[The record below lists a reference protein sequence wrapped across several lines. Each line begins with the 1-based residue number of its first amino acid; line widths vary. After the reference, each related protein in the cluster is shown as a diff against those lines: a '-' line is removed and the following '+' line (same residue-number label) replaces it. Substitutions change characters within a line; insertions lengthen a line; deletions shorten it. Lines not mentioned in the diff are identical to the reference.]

1 MENKHGRDRNV
12 KKLGSEIRAVS
23 FDCYG
28 TLIDWQAGIEA
39 AVAPLRAG
47 MPSIPEGPS
56 LFERFAALEREAE
69 KPPYTPYKDVLREF
83 AAGLLGVS
91 GPCDLLDALWRSLG
105 EWPAFPDTPGSLRR
119 LRSRFGTLAVLSN
132 VDDDLFAA
140 SHARLGAPTA
150 SDSTPLR
157 LDVVVTAQQVRCYK
171 PAEANFQALLD
182 ALRMPPH
189 QVLHVAESRYHDI
202 EPASRLGFRTA
213 WVQRQRDASASGP
226 GTIASVEP
234 DLHVQSLAE
243 LCDALGC

>member
-1 MENKHGRDRNV
+1 MHDMTDV
-12 KKLGSEIRAVS
+12 RAVS

-47 MPSIPEGPS
+47 SPSIPHGPA

-69 KPPYTPYKDVLREF
+69 KPPYASYKDVLREV

-91 GPCDLLDALWRSLG
+91 GPCELLDVLWRSLG
-105 EWPAFPDTPGSLRR
+105 EWPAFGDTPASLRR
-119 LRSRFGTLAVLSN
+119 LRARVGTLAVLSN

-150 SDSTPLR
+150 ADPTPLR
-157 LDVVVTAQQVRCYK
+157 LDVVVTAEQVHSYK
-171 PAEANFQALLD
+171 PAEANFRALLA
-182 ALRMPPH
+182 ALRLSPE

-202 EPASRLGFRTA
+202 EPASKLGFRTA
-213 WVQRQRDASASGP
+213 WVQRQRDTSASGP
-226 GTIASVEP
+226 GTIAGVRP
-234 DLHVQSLAE
+234 DLHVRSLAE

>member
-1 MENKHGRDRNV
+1 VDKGLKDFTND
-12 KKLGSEIRAVS
+12 LRAVS

-39 AVAPLRAG
+39 AIAPLRAG
-47 MPSIPEGPS
+47 MTSIPQGTA

-69 KPPYTPYKDVLREF
+69 MPPYASYKDVLREV

-91 GPCDLLDALWRSLG
+91 GPCELLDVLWRSLG
-105 EWPAFPDTPGSLRR
+105 EWPAFPDTPASLRR
-119 LRSRFGTLAVLSN
+119 LRARFGTLAVLSN
-132 VDDDLFAA
+132 VDDDLFAS
-140 SHARLGAPTA
+140 SHTRLGSTTA
-150 SDSTPLR
+150 NDPTPLR
-157 LDVVVTAQQVRCYK
+157 LDIVVTAQQVRSYK
-171 PAEANFQALLD
+171 PAEATFRALLT
-182 ALRMPPH
+182 ALRLEPG

-226 GTIASVEP
+226 ATIAGVRP
-234 DLHVQSLAE
+234 DFHVHNLTE

>member
-1 MENKHGRDRNV
+1 MRDMTDV
-12 KKLGSEIRAVS
+12 RAVS

-47 MPSIPEGPS
+47 SPSIPHGPS
-56 LFERFAALEREAE
+56 LFARFAALEREAE
-69 KPPYTPYKDVLREF
+69 KPPYASYKDVLREV

-91 GPCDLLDALWRSLG
+91 GPCELLDVLWRSLG
-105 EWPAFPDTPGSLRR
+105 EWPAFGDTPASLRR
-119 LRSRFGTLAVLSN
+119 LRARFGTLAVISN

-140 SHARLGAPTA
+140 SHARLGAPTGA
-150 SDSTPLR
+150 DPTPLR
-157 LDVVVTAQQVRCYK
+157 LDVVVTAEQVGSYK
-171 PAEANFQALLD
+171 PAETNFRALLD
-182 ALRMPPH
+182 ALRLSPE

-234 DLHVQSLAE
+234 DLHVHSLAA